1 MYEKVLELFDFA
13 QSRKNYV
20 QGSSGANVA
29 MASASGI
36 ARAFAQGLT
45 DVDILQFALTLEHLE
60 ARMYKDMLAANVL
73 TGKEL
78 SYFQSFGGHEA
89 AHVDAISKGL
99 MAVGVTPVAAKA
111 SYNFPSFANRG
122 DILNFAKIAEDIGVG
137 AYQGAA
143 ALITNK
149 DYLAV
154 AGSIVQV
161 EARHA
166 AIVNL
171 LIGLPPVPDAF
182 TSSLT
187 VQQVLDKVNPILGA

>member
-1 MYEKVLELFDFA
+1 MYTKVLELFDFA

-20 QGSSGANVA
+20 QGSTGGLAAVTPA
-29 MASASGI
+29 GL
-36 ARAFAQGLT
+36 ARVFAQELT
-45 DVDILQFALTLEHLE
+45 DVDIIQFALTLEHLE
-60 ARMYKDMLAANVL
+60 ARMYKDMLATNIL

-78 SYFQSFGGHEA
+78 GYFQSFGGHEA
-89 AHVDAISKGL
+89 AHVDALTNALS
-99 MAVGVTPVAAKA
+99 AAGVTPVSAKE
-111 SYNFPSFANRG
+111 SYNFPAFNNRG

-143 ALITNK
+143 ALIDNK

-166 AIVNL
+166 AIINL
-171 LIGLPPVPDAF
+171 LSGIAPVPAAF
-182 TSSLT
+182 TPSLT